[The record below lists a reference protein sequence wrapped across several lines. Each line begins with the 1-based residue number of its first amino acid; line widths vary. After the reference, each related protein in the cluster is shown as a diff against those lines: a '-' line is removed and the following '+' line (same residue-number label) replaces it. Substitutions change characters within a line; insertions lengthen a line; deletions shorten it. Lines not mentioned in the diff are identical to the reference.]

1 MGLLNEAI
9 NLWQMLLIDPRR
21 KEGGREIDSVKVW
34 RLSAPFLPS
43 LPPTILAAM
52 QPRHASGRL
61 GKAKKRFQEISEEE

>member
-21 KEGGREIDSVKVW
+21 EEGGREIDSVKVW
-34 RLSAPFLPS
+34 RLSLFLPS
-43 LPPTILAAM
+43 LPPSILAAM
-52 QPRHASGRL
+52 QPRHASGRV